1 MSVLQVAKRFSASKE
16 ALRQPLKS
24 VTAIRLVCQDFRLD
38 LEVLVRR
45 DASEG
50 WGVRSGARGEWCL
63 CGEVERCQW
72 WVRSGGWWVLR
83 AVVTS
88 LIGIVFR
95 PKTWMPLGFFRTS
108 HSKRMALAP
117 SNQLPISRA
126 MSMSFE
132 FIPTDCMTLDKSICK
147 T

>member
-1 MSVLQVAKRFSASKE
+1 M
-16 ALRQPLKS
+16 
-24 VTAIRLVCQDFRLD
+24 
-38 LEVLVRR
+38 
-45 DASEG
+45 
-50 WGVRSGARGEWCL
+50 RSGARGEWCQRGVVL
-63 CGEVERCQW
+63 VWSGASEGWGV
-72 WVRSGGWWVLR
+72 VVGGWWVLR

-126 MSMSFE
+126 MSISFE